1 MSTEQDM
8 DGELDTRPS
17 ERAGG
22 GWVAA
27 LVRLALAR
35 RFAVLVISA
44 VVLVAGGFVARTLP
58 IDVFPDLTAPT
69 VTVLTEGHGMVP
81 EEMER
86 LVTVPIETAVNGAPG
101 MRRVR
106 SATAIGISVVWVEFE
121 WGIDPARARQI
132 VAERLSPLTG
142 RMPEDVRPPVI
153 APASSIMGEIV
164 FVALTSDRHDPIALR
179 SYAVNELRRRLLAV
193 RGVSQ
198 VTPIGGDA
206 KQIQVLLDPAR
217 LAAHGLGVTQVADAI
232 ASANA
237 NVSAGIVV
245 DGGQEVLLRG
255 VGRLRTTDDVA
266 ATVVRSNDDAPVL
279 VRDVGDVGIGA
290 AQKRGEAMASWR
302 EADGSAASARAVMLA
317 IQKQPGANTLELT
330 ARLDATFAAIRAE
343 LQPGMR
349 LHDRLFRQAT
359 FIDAAVDNTVA
370 ALIEGAVMVLLV
382 VVVFLLSGRASLVT
396 LLAIPLSLATTILVL
411 AWSDVG
417 VNTMTLGG
425 MAIAI
430 GALVDDAIIDVE
442 NVARRLRENA
452 LRPLAQRRS
461 TLRVV
466 FDASIEVRSSIVVAT
481 AIILLVFAPLFF
493 LSGIEGRLLRP
504 LGIAFCVSLAASLL
518 TAITLTPVLCSALLP
533 NSRGVRRGTEP
544 WTARAL
550 AALYR
555 RPLALALDRPYAV
568 LCVTL
573 ALLAGAGYASTRMG
587 VEFLPPFQEGALV
600 VGAVTVPGTALAE
613 SDALMQR
620 VETVLMRH
628 PEVATIGRRTGRAEE
643 DEHVLGAE
651 ASELEITLD
660 FAAAAARGAPRRSPA
675 DLLAALREEVAAI
688 PGVQF
693 SFGQPIGHRIDH
705 LLSGTRAAIALKIH
719 GDDLDLLRTAAAR
732 VEAAMRP
739 IAGIVDLAAESQS
752 TVAQLRVEYDRR
764 ALARHGLTVDQANR
778 ALAAAG
784 RGEEATAILEGPT
797 AVPVVVRTESAAA
810 APAAVADTYVDSAR
824 GARVPLKAVA
834 AIEQDRGPNFISRE
848 NVRRSISVTC
858 NVQGRD
864 LGSVVD
870 DVRAAVSKEGVIPR
884 GCTWEIGG
892 QFATALETQSRLAWL
907 SIAVV
912 LGVGFLL
919 HQTFRSSRDAVFVL
933 LNLPLALIGGVLGV
947 FAGGGVLSVASLI
960 GFITVF
966 GVAARNGIMLVSHVR
981 HLQATGEALSLRDAV
996 LRGSIERLPPIVMTA
1011 LAAGL
1016 ALIPLAL
1023 RGDEPGTEILVP
1035 MARVILFG
1043 LLSSTLLNMIVV
1055 PALYLRFGR
1064 PVTPRAEVVG

>member
-1 MSTEQDM
+1 MSTEREGTAERESFDAP
-8 DGELDTRPS
+8 PS
-17 ERAGG
+17 RGG
-22 GWVAA
+22 LVAS
-27 LVRLALAR
+27 LVRIALAR
-35 RFAVLVISA
+35 RFAVLVISV
-44 VVLVAGGFVARTLP
+44 VVLIAGGFVARTLP

-86 LVTVPIETAVNGAPG
+86 LVTVPIEAAVNGAPG

-132 VAERLSPLTG
+132 VAERLGPLTG
-142 RMPEDVRPPVI
+142 RLPDDVRPPVI

-164 FVALTSDRHDPIALR
+164 FVALTSDQHDPIALR
-179 SYAVNELRRRLLAV
+179 SYAVNELRRRLHAV

-217 LAAHGLGVTQVADAI
+217 LAAHGLGVDQVADAI

-255 VGRLRTTDDVA
+255 VGRLRDPTDVA
-266 ATVVRSNDDAPVL
+266 ATVVRSNDDTPVL
-279 VRDVGDVGIGA
+279 VRDVGEVTLGA
-290 AQKRGEAMASWR
+290 GQKRGEAMASWR
-302 EADGSAASARAVMLA
+302 EADGSPRSARAVILA

-330 ARLDATFAAIRAE
+330 KRLDETFSAVRSE

-359 FIDAAVDNTVA
+359 FIDAAIDNTVA

-452 LRPLAQRRS
+452 LRPLELRQS

-504 LGIAFCVSLAASLL
+504 LGIAFCVALAASLL
-518 TAITLTPVLCSALLP
+518 TAITLTPVLCSWLLP
-533 NSRGVRRGTEP
+533 SSRGVRRGREP

-550 AALYR
+550 ASLYR
-555 RPLALALDRPYAV
+555 RPLEAALNRPFAV
-568 LCVTL
+568 LGATL
-573 ALLAGAGYASTRMG
+573 VLLIGAGFACARVG

-613 SDALMQR
+613 SDAMMQR
-620 VETVLMRH
+620 VEAVLMKH

-660 FAAAAARGAPRRSPA
+660 FAEARARGAPQRSPA
-675 DLLAALREEVAAI
+675 ELLAALREEVAAI

-705 LLSGTRAAIALKIH
+705 LLSGTRAAVAVKIY
-719 GDDLDLLRTAAAR
+719 GDDLDVLRTAAAR

-739 IAGIVDLAAESQS
+739 IAGTVDLAAESQS

-764 ALARHGLTVDQANR
+764 ALARHGLTVDAANR
-778 ALAAAG
+778 ALAATG
-784 RGEEATAILEGPT
+784 RGEEATAILEGAA
-797 AVPVVVRTESAAA
+797 AVPVVVRTASATMPSSAI
-810 APAAVADTYVDSAR
+810 ADTYVDSAR

-834 AIEQDRGPNFISRE
+834 SIEPDRGPNFISRE
-848 NVRRSISVTC
+848 NVRRTISVTC

-870 DVRAAVSKEGVIPR
+870 EVRAAITKDGVVPR

-892 QFATALETQSRLAWL
+892 QFATAMETQRRLAWL

-947 FAGGGVLSVASLI
+947 YAGGGVLSVASLI

-981 HLQATGEALSLRDAV
+981 HLQETGEARTLRDAV
-996 LRGSIERLPPIVMTA
+996 TRGSIERLPPIVMTA

-1043 LLSSTLLNMIVV
+1043 LLSSTILNMIVV

-1064 PVTPRAEVVG
+1064 GIASTTEDV